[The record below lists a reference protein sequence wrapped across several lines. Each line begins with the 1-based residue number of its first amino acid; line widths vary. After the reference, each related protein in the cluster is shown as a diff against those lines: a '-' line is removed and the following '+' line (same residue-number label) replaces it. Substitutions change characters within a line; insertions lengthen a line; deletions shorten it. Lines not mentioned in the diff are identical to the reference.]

1 MIPKTFTSF
10 KPAFTMLELVF
21 VIVILGIVAS
31 IGSSLIVQVYESY
44 IVQRALHRTSA
55 KAELAAMQISNRLTY
70 RISSSA
76 IGRRLDHTLLPLD
89 QIQGD
94 DTYKILE
101 WIGYDNDSF
110 SAQAKPGW
118 SGFCDVNATT
128 TTKTTIST
136 PGSDLLT
143 STNAIIGKLSLG
155 APKTI
160 GNAAIIF
167 AGHEYSPTMNYI
179 ATCMGFDTDSSC
191 ISPISGTTATII
203 TIEDNNP
210 KVMTDQYKLAWSA
223 YAVVP
228 TKIDDPDEL
237 KDRGFQSGD
246 EIYDLALYYNYQ
258 PWDST
263 TSPSYN
269 DGLSSTLVT
278 NVESFRFIGKGD
290 TIRFKICVAESIGE
304 TSITSCKEKAVIR

>member
-1 MIPKTFTSF
+1 MPKIFTSL
-10 KPAFTMLELVF
+10 KRGFTMLELVF

-31 IGSSLIVQVYESY
+31 ISASLVVQVYESY

-76 IGRRLDHTLLPLD
+76 IGRKLDNTLLPLD
-89 QIQGD
+89 QVPD
-94 DTYKILE
+94 ETYKILE

-110 SAQAKPGW
+110 SAQSKPGW
-118 SGFCDVNATT
+118 SGFCDVNATA
-128 TTKTTIST
+128 TTKATIST
-136 PGSDLLT
+136 PGSDLLA
-143 STNAIIGKLSLG
+143 STDVIIGKLSLG

-167 AGHEYSPTMNYI
+167 AGHEYNSTKNYI

-191 ISPISGTTATII
+191 ISPVTATGTTATLL

-223 YAVVP
+223 YAIVP
-228 TKIDDPDEL
+228 TQVIGSDL
-237 KDRGFQSGD
+237 TDRGFQSTD
-246 EIYDLALYYNYQ
+246 EIYDLDFYYNYQ

-290 TIRFKICVAESIGE
+290 TIRFKICVIESIGDAN
-304 TSITSCKEKAVIR
+304 ITSCKEKAVIR